1 MQPPTQY
8 KLGCPPMDAGQVCA
22 FVTMVP
28 AAHRDQ
34 LQEGFSTDSCQA
46 GSAVL
51 QKSSG
56 SAWEVTSALR

>member
-1 MQPPTQY
+1 
-8 KLGCPPMDAGQVCA
+8 MDAGQVCA